1 MKSIDLD
8 GFGRYAKKQRLL
20 SAASAGALLLL
31 SLGGFAATPANQTH
45 TPPAHGA
52 SQHAPAPAHASPAQ
66 HAAPAPQA
74 HPAQAHAAYR
84 AAATPRM
91 LENGAPFSFADLVE
105 RVSPAVVTVTVE
117 QQMKPQNINPEELPE
132 PFRDFFNQFGGG
144 RRGFSA
150 PHKAVAMGSGFVI
163 DRGGLIVT
171 NNHVVEDG
179 KKITVKFP
187 DGREF
192 TAKLLGSDEATDI
205 AVLKIK
211 SDKPLPSVEFGDD
224 HAVRV
229 GDWVIAVGNP
239 FGLSNTVTAG
249 IISSIGR
256 DVGNGPYTDYLQI
269 DAPINRGNSGGPT
282 FDLQGEVIGMNSMIY
297 SPSGGSVGIG
307 FAIPSS
313 TIHDVV
319 AQLESHGRV
328 ARGYLGVQIQNMTPE
343 IAASL
348 GSHDEKG
355 AIVASIVNGG
365 PASKAGF
372 QPGDIVLAI
381 NGKSVDDAR
390 DLTRRVA
397 ALPAG
402 IKASFSV
409 SRGGNQKTIT
419 ATIGARK
426 DERVASNDDGPAKNS
441 SAMAS
446 TGEAMG
452 LGLSSV
458 TPEVRHNYNLDGHV
472 SGVLVTR
479 VDPDSDAA
487 DKGIQPGDV
496 VISIGNRPV
505 HTPQDIKAMIAGAH
519 ASGRKSVLVLVD
531 GNTGQRFVALK
542 IA

>member
-1 MKSIDLD
+1 MKSVDVN

-20 SAASAGALLLL
+20 GAVSAGVLLF
-31 SLGGFAATPANQTH
+31 LGGFAMAAANQPQ
-45 TPPAHGA
+45 TPPAHGG
-52 SQHAPAPAHASPAQ
+52 SHAAAPAHAAVVP
-66 HAAPAPQA
+66 HIAPAPQA
-74 HPAQAHAAYR
+74 HAAPAYVARTAT
-84 AAATPRM
+84 TPRM

-117 QQMKPQNINPEELPE
+117 QEMKPQNFNPEELPE
-132 PFRDFFNQFGGG
+132 PFRDFFDQFGGG
-144 RRGFSA
+144 GNRRGLQM
-150 PHKAVAMGSGFVI
+150 PRKAVSMGSGFVI
-163 DRGGLIVT
+163 DRSGFIVT
-171 NNHVVEDG
+171 NNHVVADG

-192 TAKLLGSDEATDI
+192 TAKLLGSDDATDI
-205 AVLKIK
+205 ALLKIK
-211 SDKPLPSVEFGDD
+211 SDKPLPSVDFGDD

-282 FDLQGEVIGMNSMIY
+282 FDLEGKVIGMNSMIY

-355 AIVASIVNGG
+355 AIVASVVGGG

-397 ALPAG
+397 ALPSGA
-402 IKASFSV
+402 KASFTV
-409 SRGGNQKTIT
+409 SRAGTQKTVT

-426 DERVASNDDGPAKNS
+426 EERVASNDDDGPAKNS
-441 SAMAS
+441 ALAS

-458 TPEVRHNYNLDGHV
+458 TPEVRRNYNLDGKV
-472 SGVLVTR
+472 NGVLVTR

-496 VISIGNRPV
+496 VISIGNKPV
-505 HTPQDIKAMIAGAH
+505 HTPQDIKAQIDGAQK
-519 ASGRKSVLVLVD
+519 SGRKSVLVLVD